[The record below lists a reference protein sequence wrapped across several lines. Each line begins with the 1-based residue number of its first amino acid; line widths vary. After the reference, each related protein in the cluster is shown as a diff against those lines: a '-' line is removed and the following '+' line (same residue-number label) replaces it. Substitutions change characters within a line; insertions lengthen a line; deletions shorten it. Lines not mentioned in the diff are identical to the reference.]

1 LDIRESRDGAIL
13 SVKASPG
20 AQKSAI
26 AGELGGALKI
36 KVAARPE
43 KGKANA
49 ELENFLAG
57 VFGISKSSVE
67 VMAGGR
73 SRQKQVLLRGV
84 AKTAAE
90 SALENILKKKREDR

>member
-1 LDIRESRDGAIL
+1 VIVSI
-13 SVKASPG
+13 KASPG
-20 AQKSAI
+20 AQKNAVV
-26 AGELGGALKI
+26 GELGGALKI

-67 VMAGGR
+67 VMTGGR
-73 SRQKQVLLRGV
+73 SRQKQVLLRGMS
-84 AKTAAE
+84 KKAAE
-90 SALENILKKKREDR
+90 SALENILKNKREDL